1 MLRAFYF
8 FLSSKSTLKK
18 RVCYQMV
25 ISQLII
31 ADSRTA
37 ISGFTW
43 FMVNTVVLNA
53 SYEINQH

>member
-1 MLRAFYF
+1 
-8 FLSSKSTLKK
+8 
-18 RVCYQMV
+18 MV
-25 ISQLII
+25 ILQLII